1 LETIVLKSKN
11 NFLIPFIMTF
21 KTLDPFQIPTPHLHK
36 LLLASIAPRPIAF
49 VSTVD
54 SKGNPNLSPFSFFN
68 AFGVN
73 PSTLIFSP
81 SRRGRDN
88 TTKHTYENIKE
99 VAEAVINVV
108 NYEMVQQASLASTEY
123 PKGVDEFVK
132 AGFTPVP
139 SEKIRPPRVK
149 ESPVQFECKVRQ
161 VIETGDGGGA
171 ANLVICE
178 IVMIHVN
185 EAILDQNGLPDANK
199 IRLVGRHAGDYYV
212 KAFGKSLFEV
222 EKPWLRIGIGVD
234 QLPEKVRL
242 SKILTGNDLGQLGNL
257 EKLPDEE
264 DLQRTKNDPLVAIL
278 LEELSGD
285 KEILAEELTLLAK
298 DWIDLGRAYDAL
310 SALML
315 INNQ

>member
-1 LETIVLKSKN
+1 MKLKSIAPSTMSN
-11 NFLIPFIMTF
+11 
-21 KTLDPFQIPTPHLHK
+21 QQLHK

-99 VAEAVINVV
+99 VPEAVINVV
-108 NYEMVQQASLASTEY
+108 NYEMVHQASLASTEY
-123 PKGVDEFVK
+123 PKGVNEFEK

-139 SEKIRPPRVK
+139 SEMIRPPRVK

-185 EAILDQNGLPDANK
+185 EEILDKNGLPDPDK
-199 IRLVGRHAGDYYV
+199 IRLVGRHSGDYYV

-222 EKPWLRIGIGVD
+222 EKPLTKIGIGID
-234 QLPEKVRL
+234 KLPVHVRL
-242 SKILTGNDLGQLGNL
+242 SNILTGNDLGQLGNL
-257 EKLPDEE
+257 EKLPDEN
-264 DLQRTKNDPLVAIL
+264 DLQRIKNEPLIAIL
-278 LEELSGD
+278 LEELAND
-285 KEILAEELTLLAK
+285 PETLAEELHMLAK
-298 DWIDLGRAYDAL
+298 GWIENGRIADAL
-310 SALML
+310 CVLML
-315 INNQ
+315 TAAE

>member
-1 LETIVLKSKN
+1 MTLKTI
-11 NFLIPFIMTF
+11 
-21 KTLDPFQIPTPHLHK
+21 DPSQLSAPQLHK

-54 SKGNPNLSPFSFFN
+54 SEGNPNLSPFSFFN

-88 TTKHTYENIKE
+88 STKHTYDNIKE
-99 VAEAVINVV
+99 VPEAVINVV
-108 NYEMVQQASLASTEY
+108 NYEMVHQTSLASTEY
-123 PKGVDEFVK
+123 PKGVNEFVK
-132 AGFTPVP
+132 AGFTPAP

-185 EAILDQNGLPDANK
+185 EEILDKNGLPDPDK
-199 IRLVGRHAGDYYV
+199 IRLVGRHSGDYYV

-222 EKPWLRIGIGVD
+222 EKPLTKIGIGVD
-234 QLPEKVRL
+234 QLPEHVRL
-242 SKILTGNDLGQLGNL
+242 STILTGNDLGQLGNL
-257 EKLPDEE
+257 EKFPDEV
-264 DLQRTKNDPLVAIL
+264 DLQRIKNDPLITIL
-278 LEELSGD
+278 FDELANDHETLNEE
-285 KEILAEELTLLAK
+285 IHLLAK
-298 DWIDLGRAYDAL
+298 DWIDQNRVMDAL
-310 SALML
+310 CALIL
-315 INNQ
+315 TSNR